1 MAESWVLRLGEEI
14 ELLLSEVEEEE
25 EEEEEDED
33 RLESV
38 DEDPEFELDVLL
50 ARCKEFRP

>member
-1 MAESWVLRLGEEI
+1 MAESSELRLGEEM
-14 ELLLSEVEEEE
+14 ESLLCEVEEEE

-38 DEDPEFELDVLL
+38 DEDPELEMDVLL

>member
-1 MAESWVLRLGEEI
+1 MAESSELRLGEEI
-14 ELLLSEVEEEE
+14 ESLLSEVEEEE
-25 EEEEEDED
+25 EEEEVDED

-38 DEDPEFELDVLL
+38 DEDPELETDVLL

>member
-1 MAESWVLRLGEEI
+1 MIAGSSELRLVEEI
-14 ELLLSEVEEEE
+14 ELLLSTVGDSEEG
-25 EEEEEDED
+25 DED